1 MSSKSK
7 NMHLKTIHK
16 PKAETADLTVKLD
29 QTKINKECKEDPFAN
44 AFKENLRIEAKLDQ
58 EQERKRLF
66 EISLKQ
72 RLKAYKKAQHQINED
87 CQLQVDSTNKLHFVI
102 QPNKKVVNIELI
114 QQDAV
119 GQTRP
124 KSASRFK
131 FWIKSYNNEK

>member
-1 MSSKSK
+1 
-7 NMHLKTIHK
+7 MHLKTTHK
-16 PKAETADLTVKLD
+16 PGPKIETANSDLQLD
-29 QTKINKECKEDPFAN
+29 QTKINRECKEDPFEN

-87 CQLQVDSTNKLHFVI
+87 CQLQVDTTNKLHFVI
-102 QPNKKVVNIELI
+102 QPNKKIVNIELI
-114 QQDAV
+114 QQDTAC

-124 KSASRFK
+124 KSASRWK
-131 FWIKSYNNEK
+131 FLIKCYDQKM